1 MHRNYFAISLYTG
14 IKQNKFVYSYE
25 SGDLSKPVKLRVTG
39 TLSNFN
45 LDGTNAKY
53 LSVGDEILVK
63 NLGEVIK
70 DDEYNSKFDNWVYNT
85 PTKEELDL

>member
-1 MHRNYFAISLYTG
+1 M
-14 IKQNKFVYSYE
+14 
-25 SGDLSKPVKLRVTG
+25 RVTG
-39 TLSNFN
+39 TLSKFN
-45 LDGTNAKY
+45 LEGTSAKY

-85 PTKEELDL
+85 PTKVRLVENTSKFTSTQLQLCNDKSRA